1 MDRSDS
7 GEAANY
13 SFVCDRCRA
22 QYEIAGPVSHQVCP
36 LCGSDLTRT
45 PSLDAPVGGVSYRA
59 NFETFEYRFLAA
71 IGRAAAIDPAAL
83 GLQLSRDLRPLHV
96 PMRRIEGIC
105 QVRMP
110 DRTNTVLST
119 HPYQLDICCAE
130 GLPVALRERLERGI
144 KVREP
149 PQGVPEG
156 ELRLRSV
163 DVALR
168 HTRAAEDLSRLRDAH
183 YWVLPGEIA
192 SASPV
197 RDFEY
202 YWPIWL
208 CTVSN
213 ASRTLLLAVD
223 AISGE
228 VLLEDWQPTTRRAA
242 LTPEQRFGMV
252 LGLSILLVMLMT
264 AVSPRSLPSMVE
276 TYAAALL
283 ILLIGVWLLVTR
295 RLDRQVMRRRAVI
308 GDAPGFHAAQKRL
321 EWRRR
326 VARFGVLAV
335 ATYTV
340 LASGREY
347 LLTRWQPDPIPFL
360 SSAERGVDA
369 ETVRPWAS
377 INLNFLQSPF
387 GVNGRAYIVTG
398 PAPLLGPTLQ
408 HDTAYRAHETGQV
421 RIVGEHGYASLAEAI
436 QASSAG
442 DLIRV
447 KTGRHP
453 GGSAV
458 IRHDLTIEGEPG
470 AVITWYGGRGPFIQL
485 GGADT
490 TVRFRRVG
498 LAAVDINS
506 TILGDPNVAY
516 GDPVQGTNP
525 HLILDEVTTVP
536 AAPLVSFRA
545 PGATVDIFGGLLG
558 RILVTNARRLRVVST
573 PHRPAVLQGFRTP
586 GPLHPGISRATCLIC
601 IEHVDEVELA
611 GIVAPMAE
619 ADVLFAGSVGHI
631 DIYNEVGNL
640 RLLLVDDAA
649 RDVGVLR
656 MVKGERRHFKFS
668 QGVVEY

>member
-7 GEAANY
+7 GDAGNY
-13 SFVCDRCRA
+13 SLVCDRCRT
-22 QYEIAGPVSHQVCP
+22 QYEIGGPVSHQVCP

-45 PSLDAPVGGVSYRA
+45 SSLDAPVVGVSYRA

-71 IGRAAAIDPAAL
+71 VGRAAALDPAAL
-83 GLQLSRDLRPLHV
+83 GLQLSRDLRPVHV

-110 DRTNTVLST
+110 DRTNTELSP

-130 GLPVALRERLERGI
+130 GLPGVLRERLERGI

-156 ELRLRSV
+156 EFRLRSV

-168 HTRAAEDLSRLRDAH
+168 HTRAAEDLSRLRDTQN
-183 YWVLPGEIA
+183 WVIAGEIA

-202 YWPIWL
+202 YLPIWL

-213 ASRTLLLAVD
+213 ASRTLQLAVD
-223 AISGE
+223 AMSGE
-228 VLLEDWQPTTRRAA
+228 VLLEDWRSTPRRPAV
-242 LTPEQRFGMV
+242 TPEQRFGMV
-252 LGLSILLVMLMT
+252 FGLSILAVLLTSGISPLPFMST
-264 AVSPRSLPSMVE
+264 AD
-276 TYAAALL
+276 TYGVGLL
-283 ILLIGVWLLVTR
+283 ILLIGVWFYAAR
-295 RLDRQVMRRRAVI
+295 RLDGLVMRRRAI
-308 GDAPGFHAAQKRL
+308 AGDGLGFRRAQKRL
-321 EWRRR
+321 EWRQRIATL
-326 VARFGVLAV
+326 VVLVLGA
-335 ATYTV
+335 YTV
-340 LASGREY
+340 LAPSRHY
-347 LLTRWQPDPIPFL
+347 LMTRLQADPIPFL
-360 SSAERGVDA
+360 SSAERGIDA

-377 INLNFLQSPF
+377 INSNFLQSPF

-398 PAPLLGPTLQ
+398 AAPLLGPYLQ
-408 HDTAYRAHETGQV
+408 HDNAYRAHSSGQV

-436 QASSAG
+436 HASSAG

-447 KTGRHP
+447 KSGRHP

-458 IRHDLTIEGEPG
+458 IRHDLTIEGEPR
-470 AVITWYGGRGPFIQL
+470 AVITWHGGRGPFIQL

-490 TVRFRRVG
+490 TVRFRRVA

-525 HLILDEVTTVP
+525 HLILEEVTTAP

-545 PGATVDIFGGLLG
+545 PGATVDVFGGLLG
-558 RILVTNARRLRVVST
+558 SISVANARRLRVVSAA
-573 PHRPAVLQGFRTP
+573 HRPAVLQGFLIP
-586 GPLHPGISRATCLIC
+586 GLFHQGISRGTCQIC
-601 IEHVDEVELA
+601 IERVDEVELE
-611 GIVAPMAE
+611 GIVTLMGG
-619 ADVLFAGSVGHI
+619 ADVLLAGSVGQI
-631 DIYNEVGNL
+631 NINNDVGDL
-640 RLLLVDDAA
+640 RFLLVDDAA

-656 MVKGERRHFKFS
+656 LAKGERRHFKFS
-668 QGVVEY
+668 RGVAEY